1 VRCEIFRD
9 ALSARID
16 CEQEPVSPGLVDRH
30 LESCAACRAWYS
42 DAQDLRRWM
51 VVRAMPEVPDVTDVI
66 LDRIPAPSGK
76 RRGARIGLGIVA
88 VAQLALSV
96 AQLLGAATGLGA
108 MPGASMM
115 GHLTHETGAWNLALG
130 VGLLWAAL
138 RPRSAAGQLP
148 LLTGFVLVLTA
159 LSVGD
164 LLGHAV
170 TAERLISHVF
180 VVLGLALLFVVRHQH
195 RDDRRP
201 GTGDALISES
211 RFEREPGV
219 PDTPG
224 ERLPSHRKW
233 HRPASRHRAA

>member
-1 VRCEIFRD
+1 VRCEIFRE

-16 CEQEPVSPGLVDRH
+16 GEQEPVSRGLVARH
-30 LESCAACRAWYS
+30 LGSCAACRAWYT
-42 DAQDLRRWM
+42 DAQDMRRWM
-51 VVRAMPEVPDVTDVI
+51 IVRAVPEAPNLTEVI
-66 LDRIPAPSGK
+66 LGRIPAPRGK
-76 RRGARIGLGIVA
+76 RRPARIGLGIVA
-88 VAQLALSV
+88 AAQLALSV

-108 MPGASMM
+108 MPGAAMM

-138 RPRSAAGQLP
+138 RPRSAAGLLP
-148 LLTGFVLVLTA
+148 LLSGFVLVLTA
-159 LSVGD
+159 LSVSD

-170 TAERLISHVF
+170 SAERLVSHVF

-201 GTGDALISES
+201 GTGDALIPES
-211 RFEREPGV
+211 RFEREPNV

-224 ERLPSHRKW
+224 EQLPSHRKW
-233 HRPASRHRAA
+233 HRPASRRRAA